1 MQPAVLVGGERVESA
16 TRHGPYLDRLQPGV
30 IRYTLCA
37 GVCACARVC
46 ARVRV
51 RVCACARVRV
61 RVCVLCTGMCTGVR
75 LQPGDAKRCLL
86 ALLVAMPQPAALPRT
101 PREERAVGGDGE
113 GVRGPC
119 HYCGHLKV
127 RQGVHLVSTR

>member
-1 MQPAVLVGGERVESA
+1 MCRCVRV
-16 TRHGPYLDRLQPGV
+16 
-30 IRYTLCA
+30 CA
-37 GVCACARVC
+37 CVCACAC
-46 ARVRV
+46 ACV
-51 RVCACARVRV
+51 RVCACACV
-61 RVCVLCTGMCTGVR
+61 RVCALHGYVYGTGVR